1 MTDRESG
8 SRYETLGIPGL
19 LRGARRAYGNL
30 VSQAF
35 ADAGFDDMPRHGAYV
50 LARVYG
56 DSSASAELARDL
68 GISKQA
74 VSQLIDT
81 MVMRGYLART
91 PDTGDRRRMV
101 LALTPRGEEAT
112 TASWRAASEA
122 DAELASRLSTEGVA
136 ALRAGLITLCQ
147 MAGESDAAASHG
159 GHRHDHHGHDHH
171 AHSDHSHDHHGRGD
185 HGA

>member
-1 MTDRESG
+1 MTDGDSG
-8 SRYETLGIPGL
+8 SRYETLGVPGL
-19 LRGARRAYGNL
+19 MRRARRAYANL

-56 DSSASAELARDL
+56 DSSASADLARDL
-68 GISKQA
+68 SISKQA

-91 PDTGDRRRMV
+91 PDTEDRRRMV
-101 LALTPRGEEAT
+101 LALTPRGEEAA

-122 DAELASRLSTEGVA
+122 DAELASRLSPEGIA

-147 MAGESDAAASHG
+147 MADESDAASHG
-159 GHRHDHHGHDHH
+159 GHRHDHH
-171 AHSDHSHDHHGRGD
+171 AHGD
-185 HGA
+185 HGDD